1 VAGAC
6 HLGRWLLW
14 RWRRMAVSSADATAM
29 TQPSEVVQSPV
40 DQIDELATWL
50 QVLVGLSR
58 AIRCA
63 QSKLP
68 KSGEFFMA
76 IDPTL
81 SAALDAVDKATND
94 VAAELKDLSTQ
105 ISTGMT
111 TQDVADVVAR
121 LNKSSQFL
129 ETVAADPSQPVVGEA
144 PSPS

>member
-1 VAGAC
+1 
-6 HLGRWLLW
+6 
-14 RWRRMAVSSADATAM
+14 MS
-29 TQPSEVVQSPV
+29 
-40 DQIDELATWL
+40 
-50 QVLVGLSR
+50 
-58 AIRCA
+58 
-63 QSKLP
+63 
-68 KSGEFFMA
+68 

-121 LNKSSQFL
+121 LNKSAQFL